1 MCDLTITIDRV
12 LSFLTTRR
20 HLLFFYSYPQG
31 YPTEPIET
39 MLQRHGNDMVCE
51 LEMFVQDCQERGIPF
66 PADVPPYFI
75 QGPTAL
81 GTLIYDAPAFPHV
94 LCFASVCRSWFQS
107 IKRAVLNQFYVN
119 TRRLLR
125 VAQLRYDTVEWF
137 ISSFQ
142 LRQEGQHLPYTQQI
156 TCLKSLSPLQFVRT
170 APDCDQ

>member
-39 MLQRHGNDMVCE
+39 MLRRHGYDMVYE

-66 PADVPPYFI
+66 PAEVPPYFI

-81 GTLIYDAPAFPHV
+81 APLIYDAPAFPHV
-94 LCFASVCRSWFQS
+94 LCFASVCRSWFKS
-107 IKRAVLNQFYVN
+107 IKRAVFSRFYVN
-119 TRRLLR
+119 ARRLLH
-125 VAQLRYDTVEWF
+125 VAQLRYDTVEWLHRSNDDRF
-137 ISSFQ
+137 HFRSSLITEITL
-142 LRQEGQHLPYTQQI
+142 LRVVG
-156 TCLKSLSPLQFVRT
+156 PLQ
-170 APDCDQ
+170 D